1 MQKHR
6 ITKLTRGLRLALA
19 VGAVAATSTPAVFA
33 QEGADNT
40 EVIEIRGIRASQK
53 ENINTKRFSDSVVDA
68 ITAEDIGKFPDK
80 NVAESLSRIPG
91 ITIDRDFGEGQGVVT
106 QGRLLSDGTFRA
118 EQVLAKHD
126 ETYMPPE
133 VDDAL
138 EKAKKMGLQ

>member
-53 ENINTKRFSDSVVDA
+53 ENINTNQRFRSRLINNTPINPSLRKKRCNY
-68 ITAEDIGKFPDK
+68 K
-80 NVAESLSRIPG
+80 
-91 ITIDRDFGEGQGVVT
+91 
-106 QGRLLSDGTFRA
+106 
-118 EQVLAKHD
+118 
-126 ETYMPPE
+126 
-133 VDDAL
+133 
-138 EKAKKMGLQ
+138 

>member
-53 ENINTKRFSDSVVDA
+53 ENINTKRFFNGLKEFLVKEVKADEVIDY
-68 ITAEDIGKFPDK
+68 IWQEHNFLHIL
-80 NVAESLSRIPG
+80 LSRLRN
-91 ITIDRDFGEGQGVVT
+91 TH
-106 QGRLLSDGTFRA
+106 A
-118 EQVLAKHD
+118 EWKINMFAK
-126 ETYMPPE
+126 
-133 VDDAL
+133 VNSSL
-138 EKAKKMGLQ
+138 